1 MLRNKC
7 KIECSLNGNT
17 EEQKGKTQENSFT
30 VNINMKRQ
38 IQVKQD
44 YVKLKQIKIP

>member
-1 MLRNKC
+1 M
-7 KIECSLNGNT
+7 
-17 EEQKGKTQENSFT
+17 QENSFT
-30 VNINMKRQ
+30 VNKNMKQQ

>member
-1 MLRNKC
+1 MEK
-7 KIECSLNGNT
+7 NG
-17 EEQKGKTQENSFT
+17 FT
-30 VNINMKRQ
+30 VNKNMRQQKQ

>member
-1 MLRNKC
+1 MAILKSKKRKM
-7 KIECSLNGNT
+7 EENG
-17 EEQKGKTQENSFT
+17 FT
-30 VNINMKRQ
+30 VNKNMKQQKQ

>member
-1 MLRNKC
+1 MKC
-7 KIECSLNGNT
+7 NIERSLNGNT
-17 EEQKGKTQENSFT
+17 EEQKDKIQENCFT
-30 VNINMKRQ
+30 VNKIMKQQ

>member
-1 MLRNKC
+1 MAILKSKNTK
-7 KIECSLNGNT
+7 KIM
-17 EEQKGKTQENSFT
+17 QENSFT
-30 VNINMKRQ
+30 VNKNMKQQ

>member
-1 MLRNKC
+1 M
-7 KIECSLNGNT
+7 EENG
-17 EEQKGKTQENSFT
+17 FT
-30 VNINMKRQ
+30 VNKNMKQQKQ